1 MDSFVVTDAPCR
13 LSVASEAGCAYLAAL
28 NTPECF
34 CPTGIVLK
42 NKGTVLKFSNA
53 AHGGSCTDKD
63 LWTVGML
70 NRVTVKI
77 TL

>member
-1 MDSFVVTDAPCR
+1 MVTDAPCK
-13 LSVASEAGCAYLAAL
+13 LSVANEAGCAYLAAL
-28 NTPECF
+28 STPECF

-53 AHGGSCTDKD
+53 AHGGSRTDKE
-63 LWTVGML
+63 LWTVGTL